1 MTYEK
6 TTIPHEQEATSRSG
20 EHKEH
25 YAPRRRPRR
34 GSELKFGKP
43 KMSHAETEKRL
54 AKAIGTQ
61 DQDFLNNLISQV
73 VAVGELGGPS
83 DDLEVSFFLSVIEDI
98 LSNQSNGSVSKAMLA
113 AQYTAVHAAI
123 IRLARWF
130 ARIQEPQWLDMI
142 GRLLSSLART
152 SVAQYE
158 ALNHVPPGVTVGHVS
173 VKDGGQAI
181 VGSVTHNQPAPTT
194 TQPLLAETKN
204 VTMPIIEESEER
216 VPVPASRTEESN
228 R

>member
-1 MTYEK
+1 
-6 TTIPHEQEATSRSG
+6 
-20 EHKEH
+20 
-25 YAPRRRPRR
+25 
-34 GSELKFGKP
+34 
-43 KMSHAETEKRL
+43 MSHAETQKRL

-61 DQDFLNNLISQV
+61 DQDFLSNLLSQV

-98 LSNQSNGSVSKAMLA
+98 LSNQSNGGVAKAMLA

-123 IRLARWF
+123 IRLARSF
-130 ARIQEPQWLDMI
+130 ARIQEPEWLEMM

-158 ALNHVPPGVTVGHVS
+158 ALNHVPTGVTVWHVS
-173 VKDGGQAI
+173 VNEGGQAI
-181 VGSVTHNQPAPTT
+181 VGSVTQNQPEATT
-194 TQPLLAETKN
+194 TQKAAPPQPLLADTKT
-204 VTMPIIEESEER
+204 VTVPIIEASEER
-216 VPVPASRTEESN
+216 VPVPPSRTEESN